1 MFLSS
6 FCRCRIF
13 SNCFFISDEGD
24 EEIFSDESN
33 LSRASTLDLE
43 PQSSFQSNISD
54 QEIPI
59 VENIND
65 QSDEFETTDFMK
77 IHIPQTMLRKFI
89 NKSDANKAN
98 IIETLGLLCGTTVE
112 NNHNLVSHL
121 IIPEQSGTSTGCET
135 IDVDGAMD
143 FSYVMRKLNLK
154 LLALI
159 HTHSGNMTSFMSS
172 TDLHQ
177 LDLVS
182 RSDPAAIS
190 FV

>member
-1 MFLSS
+1 
-6 FCRCRIF
+6 
-13 SNCFFISDEGD
+13 
-24 EEIFSDESN
+24 
-33 LSRASTLDLE
+33 
-43 PQSSFQSNISD
+43 
-54 QEIPI
+54 
-59 VENIND
+59 
-65 QSDEFETTDFMK
+65 
-77 IHIPQTMLRKFI
+77 MLRKFI

-182 RSDPAAIS
+182 RSDPAAVS
-190 FV
+190 FVYSPMYEPILHIH

>member
-13 SNCFFISDEGD
+13 SNCCFISDEGD

-143 FSYVMRKLNLK
+143 FSYVIRRLNLK

-159 HTHSGNMTSFMSS
+159 HTHT
-172 TDLHQ
+172 
-177 LDLVS
+177 
-182 RSDPAAIS
+182 
-190 FV
+190 